1 MPRTI
6 NSYNELIFKDLRIK
20 VQNFTGVRF
29 VTFFDSKTDNQSFH
43 FPRSKA
49 RGGVVPSKYQLFG
62 WGLSALLPLSS
73 AFS

>member
-6 NSYNELIFKDLRIK
+6 NSYNELIFKDLLKK

-29 VTFFDSKTDNQSFH
+29 MTFFDSMADNRPFD

-49 RGGVVPSKYQLFG
+49 REGFVPSKYQLFG
-62 WGLSALLPLSS
+62 WGFSVLLPLSS

>member
-6 NSYNELIFKDLRIK
+6 NSYNELIFKDLLKK

-29 VTFFDSKTDNQSFH
+29 MTFFDSKADNQPFD
-43 FPRSKA
+43 FPRSKT
-49 RGGVVPSKYQLFG
+49 REGFVPSKYQLFG
-62 WGLSALLPLSS
+62 WGLSVLLPLSS